1 MESIEF
7 QQPEFL
13 LCEKSIED
21 YEHDG
26 KIEFDRPNSAEGGY
40 WILNE
45 RTWVY
50 HLKSES
56 LMEFYCTIEDQKPPN
71 IIAKHKDFVFNEEYF
86 RGYFVQNNTK
96 RLGLDEDTVL
106 DSAWAFL
113 EGKFK
118 WEHKFYNLD
127 DKEPIE

>member
-1 MESIEF
+1 M
-7 QQPEFL
+7 
-13 LCEKSIED
+13 
-21 YEHDG
+21 
-26 KIEFDRPNSAEGGY
+26 EGGY

-71 IIAKHKDFVFNEEYF
+71 IIAKHKDFVFKEEYF

-106 DSAWAFL
+106 DSAWNFL
-113 EGKFK
+113 EGKIK
-118 WEHKFYNLD
+118 WEHKLYNLD